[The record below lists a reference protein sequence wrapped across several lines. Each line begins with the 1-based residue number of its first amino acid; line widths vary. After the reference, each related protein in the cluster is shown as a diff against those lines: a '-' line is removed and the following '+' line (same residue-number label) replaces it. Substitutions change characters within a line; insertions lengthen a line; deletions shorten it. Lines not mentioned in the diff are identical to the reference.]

1 MQLGSLNN
9 PAYNISLYYNR
20 MKFEITSSSLDKEG
34 LSQNLPSKPK
44 GGKLESIDQLFFYR
58 FNQVPVDDQVVTI
71 TKPILLDTATARLG
85 GIEIRDGGRLVFSPS
100 ASPIA
105 LTTR

>member
-1 MQLGSLNN
+1 MD
-9 PAYNISLYYNR
+9 
-20 MKFEITSSSLDKEG
+20 E
-34 LSQNLPSKPK
+34 
-44 GGKLESIDQLFFYR
+44 
-58 FNQVPVDDQVVTI
+58 QVVTI

>member
-1 MQLGSLNN
+1 M
-9 PAYNISLYYNR
+9 
-20 MKFEITSSSLDKEG
+20 
-34 LSQNLPSKPK
+34 